1 MLDLL
6 GKTYEDSFEKE
17 DEIVTVVRS
26 TYNYDMFAK
35 VNGNRTVD
43 RGNYKKLKQSMVEEQ
58 LMIPIIVN
66 EKYEI
71 IDGQHRF
78 EAAKELGLPVY
89 YIICEGYGIEQ
100 VKRANIVSKTW
111 KKQQFLDMYLAED
124 KEEYVIFNSLIQT
137 YNIPIAVLIK
147 MFAVIRGVPVTK
159 VSLEFEEGEFVATEA
174 MQIMKFMDD
183 LEDFSG
189 FEEYKTS
196 NFITAF
202 MRLYFRPDYLHEKMV
217 NKLARRGSVLEP
229 KTTINDY
236 LNILCNEIYSYKA
249 TSDPIYF
256 DKNKGKFYN

>member
-6 GKTYEDSFEKE
+6 EKTFVDKE
-17 DEIVTVVRS
+17 HGIVAVVRS

-35 VNGNRTVD
+35 VNGNRMVD
-43 RGNYKKLKQSMVEEQ
+43 KGNYKKLKQSMLEEQ

-66 EKYEI
+66 ENYEI
-71 IDGQHRF
+71 IDGQHRYS
-78 EAAKELGLPVY
+78 ACKELGLPVY
-89 YIICEGYGIEQ
+89 YIVCEGYGIEQ

-124 KEEYVIFNSLIQT
+124 KEEYKIFNSLIQT

-147 MFAVIRGVPVTK
+147 MFAVIRKVPVTK
-159 VSLEFEEGEFVATEA
+159 VSLEFEEGEFVASEA

-189 FEEYKTS
+189 FKEYKTS

-202 MRLYFRPDYLHEKMV
+202 MKLYFRPDYSHEKMV
-217 NKLARRGSVLEP
+217 SKLARRSSVLEP

-236 LNILCNEIYSYKA
+236 LNILCNEIYSYKT
-249 TSDPIYF
+249 TSDAIYF
-256 DKNKGKFYN
+256 DKNNGKFYN